1 MGPTSSSGSRSL
13 PTETAAVL
21 RHAVHR
27 LRARDPEYDALRRAL
42 RAAIVVPV
50 AAAVS
55 FAVAGSGSQ
64 TTLFTIFGSVA
75 LVIIV
80 DFPGNRPAR
89 ALAYGG
95 LGFNGAV
102 LITVGTLVAPHPW
115 LSVALMFVL
124 GVAVTFAGVLSE
136 IVAAGQR
143 ATLLMFV
150 LPACTPVGPL
160 PERLL
165 GWLIA
170 LVVCV
175 PAALFLFPP
184 RHHDELRAH
193 AARVCN
199 RLADRLE
206 GTASGREV
214 AKAMNALYET
224 FLGADYR
231 PVGLTAGSRALVRVV
246 DDLGWLSDRIAD
258 DTGELLGSMMKDPAV
273 RVLRDCAA
281 VLRLRSVSERAA
293 RRADLRDALT
303 ELWSASQGRYRDDIA
318 ELLGEADDT
327 AAVAVGRGLLN
338 RRTIASTIAVTG
350 RIIRN
355 AAAADARPV
364 WARVLGRRLPDTGA
378 ADWVMPETVA
388 VAAITKGFL
397 ATRAVVLRNSVR
409 TGLGLA
415 LAVAV
420 THVFPVEHGFWVV
433 LGAMSVLR
441 SSALTTGT
449 RVLRAVAGTAVGF
462 VLGAVVIELLGVDP
476 VVLWALLPI
485 VAFGSAYMQVASFVA
500 GQAAFTM
507 MVLINFNLIVPTGWQ
522 LGLIRV
528 EDVVVGAL
536 VGIVVSVLLWP
547 RGATAAVSKAIDDA
561 RTAGAEFL
569 KAAVLRVTRGASEDA
584 ANRVIALSRDAL
596 EASRTVDDAVRQY
609 LSENGGSTDLRA
621 PVVRAANRAIRL
633 RAAAEL
639 IADVVPPPLD
649 VYQCARE
656 VLEAHADAIC
666 ARLTGDPGRELES
679 IGDNFVLALR
689 ADATR
694 DVGALPSQAS
704 GPPARR
710 EGGLAISAALPL
722 TTVAANL
729 GELEL
734 LYPHPADPVLT
745 GKE

>member
-1 MGPTSSSGSRSL
+1 
-13 PTETAAVL
+13 VL
-21 RHAVHR
+21 DR
-27 LRARDPEYDALRRAL
+27 LRARDPDFDALRRAL
-42 RAAIVVPV
+42 RAALVVPI

-55 FAVAGSGSQ
+55 LAVGGGSQ
-64 TTLFTIFGSVA
+64 TPLFTIFGSVA
-75 LVIIV
+75 LLILA
-80 DFPGNRPAR
+80 DFPGNRAAR
-89 ALAYGG
+89 ALAYCG
-95 LGFNGAV
+95 LGFNGAI

-124 GVAVTFAGVLSE
+124 GAAVTFAGVLSE
-136 IVAAGQR
+136 VVAAGQR

-170 LVVCV
+170 LVLCA

-184 RHHDELRAH
+184 RHHNELRAS

-206 GTASGREV
+206 GTASERDV
-214 AKAMNALYET
+214 TKAMNALDSA

-231 PVGLTAGSRALVRVV
+231 PVALTAGSRALVRVV
-246 DDLGWLSDRIAD
+246 DDLGWLSDRITD
-258 DTGELLGSMMKDPAV
+258 NTGELLGAMKAPAV
-273 RVLRDCAA
+273 RVLRDSAA
-281 VLRLRSVSERAA
+281 VLRLRNVAA
-293 RRADLRDALT
+293 RLERSADLREALT
-303 ELWSASQGRYRDDIA
+303 ELRSVSQGHYREDIT
-318 ELLGEADDT
+318 ELLDESGDA
-327 AAVAVGRGLLN
+327 AAVAVGRKLLN
-338 RRTIASTIAVTG
+338 RRTIAATIAVTG

-364 WARVLGRRLPDTGA
+364 WARVLGRRLPETGA

-397 ATRAVVLRNSVR
+397 APDAVVLRNSLR

-415 LAVAV
+415 VAVAV
-420 THVFPVEHGFWVV
+420 THVFPVQHGFWVV

-449 RVLRAVAGTAVGF
+449 RVLRAVTGTAVGF

-476 VVLWALLPI
+476 VVLWILLPI
-485 VAFGSAYMQVASFVA
+485 VAFGSAYVPEVYSFVA

-507 MVLINFNLIVPTGWQ
+507 MVLINFNLIVPTGWKV
-522 LGLIRV
+522 GLVRV

-536 VGIVVSVLLWP
+536 VGIAVSVLLWP
-547 RGATAAVSKAIDDA
+547 RGATAAVSKAVAEA
-561 RTAGAEFL
+561 RAVGAEFL
-569 KAAVLRVTRGASEDA
+569 RAAVLRVTRGASEEATD
-584 ANRVIALSRDAL
+584 RVIALSRQGL
-596 EASRTVDDAVRQY
+596 EESRTVDDAVRQY
-609 LSENGGSTDLRA
+609 LSESGGASDLRA
-621 PVVRAANRAIRL
+621 PVVRAANRATRV

-649 VYQCARE
+649 PYPRTRA
-656 VLEAHADAIC
+656 VLEAHTEAIC
-666 ARLTGDPGRELES
+666 ARLAGDPSRDLAS
-679 IGDNFVLALR
+679 ISDDFAIALR
-689 ADATR
+689 ADGIG
-694 DVGALPSQAS
+694 DELAL
-704 GPPARR
+704 
-710 EGGLAISAALPL
+710 SAALPL
-722 TTVAANL
+722 TAVASHL

-734 LYPHPADPVLT
+734 LYPHPVASPR
-745 GKE
+745 

>member
-1 MGPTSSSGSRSL
+1 M

-21 RHAVHR
+21 RHVLDR

-42 RAAIVVPV
+42 RAAVVVPV

-55 FAVAGSGSQ
+55 FAVGGGSQ
-64 TTLFTIFGSVA
+64 TPLFTIFGSVA
-75 LVIIV
+75 LLIMV

-95 LGFNGAV
+95 LGLNGAV
-102 LITVGTLVAPHPW
+102 LISLGTLVAPYPW
-115 LSVALMFVL
+115 VSVALMFVL
-124 GVAVTFAGVLSE
+124 GVVVIFAGVLSE

-160 PERLL
+160 SERLL

-170 LVVCV
+170 LALCV

-206 GTASGREV
+206 GNATGREV
-214 AKAMNALYET
+214 TKAMNALDAA

-231 PVGLTAGSRALVRVV
+231 PVALTAGSRALVRVV
-246 DDLGWLSDRIAD
+246 DDLGWLSDRITE
-258 DTGELLGSMMKDPAV
+258 DTGRLLGAMKDPAI
-273 RVLRDCAA
+273 RVLRDSAA
-281 VLRLRSVSERAA
+281 VLRLRDAAQRAA
-293 RRADLRDALT
+293 RSADLHDALA
-303 ELWSASQGRYRDDIA
+303 ELRTVAQARYRDDIT
-318 ELLGEADDT
+318 ELLGESSDE
-327 AAVAVGRGLLN
+327 AAVAVGRQLLTL
-338 RRTIASTIAVTG
+338 RTIAATVAVTG

-397 ATRAVVLRNSVR
+397 ATRAVVLRNSLR

-476 VVLWALLPI
+476 VVLWILLPI
-485 VAFGSAYMQVASFVA
+485 VAFGSAYVPEVASFVA

-522 LGLIRV
+522 VGLIRV

-547 RGATAAVSKAIDDA
+547 RGATAAVSKAIEDA
-561 RTAGAEFL
+561 RTVGATFL

-584 ANRVIALSRDAL
+584 TDRVIALSHQAL
-596 EASRTVDDAVRQY
+596 SASRTVDDAVRQY
-609 LSENGGSTDLRA
+609 LSENGGTTALRA

-639 IADVVPPPLD
+639 IADVVPPPLG
-649 VYQCARE
+649 VYPQTRD
-656 VLEAHADAIC
+656 VLEAHADTIC
-666 ARLTGDPGRELES
+666 ARLTGGPGRDLES
-679 IGDNFVLALR
+679 ISDDFVLALR
-689 ADATR
+689 ADATT
-694 DVGALPSQAS
+694 D
-704 GPPARR
+704 
-710 EGGLAISAALPL
+710 ELAVSAALPL
-722 TTVAANL
+722 TTTAANL

-734 LYPHPADPVLT
+734 LYPHPAENIL
-745 GKE
+745 KE

>member
-1 MGPTSSSGSRSL
+1 MPS
-13 PTETAAVL
+13 ETAAVF
-21 RHAVHR
+21 RHALDR
-27 LRARDPEYDALRRAL
+27 LRARDPQFDAFRRAL
-42 RAAIVVPV
+42 RAAIVLPI
-50 AAAVS
+50 AAAIS
-55 FAVAGSGSQ
+55 FAVGGGSQ
-64 TTLFTIFGSVA
+64 TPLFTIFGSVA
-75 LVIIV
+75 LLILV

-89 ALAYGG
+89 ALAYCG

-115 LSVALMFVL
+115 LSVATMFVL
-124 GVAVTFAGVLSE
+124 GAAVIFAGVLGE

-170 LVVCV
+170 LAICV

-184 RHHDELRAH
+184 RHHDELRAY

-206 GTASGREV
+206 GNASARDV
-214 AKAMNALYET
+214 TKAMNALDAA

-231 PVGLTAGSRALVRVV
+231 PVALTAGSRALVRVV
-246 DDLGWLSDRIAD
+246 DDLGWLSDRITD
-258 DTGELLGSMMKDPAV
+258 DTGRLLGPVKEPAV
-273 RVLRDCAA
+273 RVLRDSAA
-281 VLRLRSVSERAA
+281 VLRLRNVTQRVA
-293 RRADLRDALT
+293 RSDDLRDALT
-303 ELWSASQGRYRDDIA
+303 ELRSVAQGHYREDIT
-318 ELLGEADDT
+318 ELLAESSDA
-327 AAVAVGRGLLN
+327 AAVEVGRKLLS
-338 RRTIASTIAVTG
+338 RRTIAATIAVTG
-350 RIIRN
+350 RVIRN

-364 WARVLGRRLPDTGA
+364 WARVLGRQLPDTGA

-397 ATRAVVLRNSVR
+397 ATRAVVLRNSLR

-415 LAVAV
+415 IAVAV
-420 THVFPVEHGFWVV
+420 THVFPVQHGFWVV

-476 VVLWALLPI
+476 HVLWILLPF
-485 VAFGSAYMQVASFVA
+485 VAFGSAYVPEVYSFVA

-522 LGLIRV
+522 VGLVRI

-536 VGIVVSVLLWP
+536 VGIVVSLLLWP

-561 RTAGAEFL
+561 RAVVAKFL

-584 ANRVIALSRDAL
+584 TDRVIALSRQAL
-596 EASRTVDDAVRQY
+596 DASRTVDDAVRQY
-609 LSENGGSTDLRA
+609 LSENGGATDLRA
-621 PVVRAANRAIRL
+621 PVVRAANRAIRA
-633 RAAAEL
+633 RAAAEQ
-639 IADVVPPPLD
+639 IADVVPPPLET
-649 VYQCARE
+649 YPRTRA
-656 VLEAHADAIC
+656 VLEAHAEAIC
-666 ARLTGDPGRELES
+666 ARLTGDPGRELEPIS
-679 IGDNFVLALR
+679 ADFVLSLR
-689 ADATR
+689 ADATGN
-694 DVGALPSQAS
+694 D
-704 GPPARR
+704 
-710 EGGLAISAALPL
+710 LAVSAALPL
-722 TTVAANL
+722 TAVAANL
-729 GELEL
+729 GELEM
-734 LYPHPADPVLT
+734 LYPKPVAST
-745 GKE
+745 G

>member
-1 MGPTSSSGSRSL
+1 M
-13 PTETAAVL
+13 L
-21 RHAVHR
+21 RHVLDR
-27 LRARDPEYDALRRAL
+27 WRARDPEHDALRRAL
-42 RAAIVVPV
+42 RAAIVVPT

-55 FAVAGSGSQ
+55 FAIGGGSQ
-64 TTLFTIFGSVA
+64 TPLFTIFGSVA
-75 LVIIV
+75 LVILV

-89 ALAYGG
+89 ALAYCG

-102 LITVGTLVAPHPW
+102 LITLGTLVAPHPW
-115 LSVALMFVL
+115 LSVAVMFVL

-150 LPACTPVGPL
+150 LPACTPAGPV
-160 PERLL
+160 PARLL

-170 LVVCV
+170 LAICV

-193 AARVCN
+193 AARVCD
-199 RLADRLE
+199 RLAGRLE
-206 GTASGREV
+206 GTASGPEV
-214 AKAMNALYET
+214 RKAMTALDAT

-231 PVGLTAGSRALVRVV
+231 PVALTAGSRALVRVV
-246 DDLGWLSDRIAD
+246 DDLGWLSDRITD
-258 DTGELLGSMMKDPAV
+258 DTGRLLKTMKDPAV
-273 RVLRDCAA
+273 RVLRDSAA
-281 VLRLRSVSERAA
+281 VLWLPSVAERAA
-293 RRADLRDALT
+293 RSADLRDALT
-303 ELWSASQGRYRDDIA
+303 ELRVIAQGRYHEDIT
-318 ELLGEADDT
+318 ELLGEPSDE
-327 AAVAVGRGLLN
+327 AAVAVGRQLLN
-338 RRTIASTIAVTG
+338 RRTIAATIAVTG

-364 WARVLGRRLPDTGA
+364 WARVLGRQLPDTGA

-397 ATRAVVLRNSVR
+397 ATKAVVGRNSVR

-420 THVFPVEHGFWVV
+420 THMFPVQHGFWVV

-462 VLGAVVIELLGVDP
+462 VLGAVVIELLGVNP
-476 VVLWALLPI
+476 VVLWTLLPI
-485 VAFGSAYMQVASFVA
+485 VAFGSAYVPEVASFVA

-507 MVLINFNLIVPTGWQ
+507 MVLIDFNLIVPMGWQ
-522 LGLIRV
+522 VGLVRI

-547 RGATAAVSKAIDDA
+547 RGATAAVSKAIEEA
-561 RTAGAEFL
+561 RAIGAKFL
-569 KAAVLRVTRGASEDA
+569 TEAVLRVTRGASEDA
-584 ANRVIALSRDAL
+584 TDRVIALSRDAL
-596 EASRTVDDAVRQY
+596 VASRTVDDAVRQY
-609 LSENGGSTDLRA
+609 LSENGGITELRA
-621 PVVRAANRAIRL
+621 PVVRAANRTIRL

-639 IADVVPPPLD
+639 IADVVPPPLG
-649 VYQCARE
+649 VHALARW

-666 ARLTGDPGRELES
+666 ARLTSDPGHELQPIS
-679 IGDNFVLALR
+679 DDFVLALR
-689 ADATR
+689 ADVPGEPTR
-694 DVGALPSQAS
+694 AQGDWPS
-704 GPPARR
+704 RR
-710 EGGLAISAALPL
+710 RCR
-722 TTVAANL
+722 
-729 GELEL
+729 
-734 LYPHPADPVLT
+734 
-745 GKE
+745 

>member
-1 MGPTSSSGSRSL
+1 M
-13 PTETAAVL
+13 L
-21 RHAVHR
+21 RHVGYR
-27 LRARDPEYDALRRAL
+27 WRARDPEFDALRRAS
-42 RAAIVVPV
+42 RAAIVLPI

-55 FAVAGSGSQ
+55 FTVGGGSQ
-64 TTLFTIFGSVA
+64 TPLFTIFGSVA
-75 LVIIV
+75 LLILV

-89 ALAYGG
+89 ALAYSG
-95 LGFNGAV
+95 LGINGAI
-102 LITVGTLVAPHPW
+102 LITLGTLVAPHPW
-115 LSVALMFVL
+115 VSVAVMFVL
-124 GVAVTFAGVLSE
+124 GVAVIFAGVLSE

-150 LPACTPVGPL
+150 LPACIPVGPL

-170 LVVCV
+170 LALCV

-184 RHHDELRAH
+184 RHHDELRAN

-199 RLADRLE
+199 RLAGRLE
-206 GTASGREV
+206 GTVSARDV
-214 AKAMNALYET
+214 TKAMNALYVT

-231 PVGLTAGSRALVRVV
+231 PVALTAGSRALVRVV
-246 DDLGWLSDRIAD
+246 DDLGWLSDRITD
-258 DTGELLGSMMKDPAV
+258 ETGRMLGPMKDPAV
-273 RVLRDCAA
+273 RVLRDSAA
-281 VLRLRSVSERAA
+281 VLRLPSVAGRAERS
-293 RRADLRDALT
+293 ADLRDALT
-303 ELWSASQGRYRDDIA
+303 ELRSVSQGRYREDIA
-318 ELLGEADDT
+318 ELLGESSDG
-327 AAVAVGRGLLN
+327 AAVEIGRTLLN
-338 RRTIASTIAVTG
+338 RRTIAATIAVTG

-397 ATRAVVLRNSVR
+397 ATRAVVLRNSIR

-415 LAVAV
+415 VAVAV

-462 VLGAVVIELLGVDP
+462 VLGAIVIELLGVDP
-476 VVLWALLPI
+476 VVLWILLPI
-485 VAFGSAYMQVASFVA
+485 VAFGSAYVPEVASFVA

-522 LGLIRV
+522 VGLIRV

-561 RTAGAEFL
+561 RAVGAEFL
-569 KAAVLRVTRGASEDA
+569 TQAVLRVTRGASEDA
-584 ANRVIALSRDAL
+584 TDRVIALSRAGL

-609 LSENGGSTDLRA
+609 LSENGGMTELRA

-639 IADVVPPPLD
+639 IADVVPPPLG
-649 VYQCARE
+649 VYERTRE
-656 VLEAHADAIC
+656 VLESHADAIE
-666 ARLTGDPGRELES
+666 ARLTGDPGRELHTIS
-679 IGDNFVLALR
+679 DDFVLSLR
-689 ADATR
+689 ADATN
-694 DVGALPSQAS
+694 DD
-704 GPPARR
+704 
-710 EGGLAISAALPL
+710 LAISAALPL

-734 LYPHPADPVLT
+734 LYPRAVASA
-745 GKE
+745 G

>member
-1 MGPTSSSGSRSL
+1 L
-13 PTETAAVL
+13 PSETAAVL
-21 RHAVHR
+21 RHALDR
-27 LRARDPEYDALRRAL
+27 LRARDPEFDAFRRAL
-42 RAAIVVPV
+42 RAAIVLPI
-50 AAAVS
+50 AAAIS
-55 FAVAGSGSQ
+55 FAIGGGSQ
-64 TTLFTIFGSVA
+64 TPLFTIFGSVA
-75 LVIIV
+75 LLILV

-89 ALAYGG
+89 ALAYCG

-102 LITVGTLVAPHPW
+102 LITVGTLVAPYPW
-115 LSVALMFVL
+115 LAVAMMFVL
-124 GVAVTFAGVLSE
+124 GVAVIFAGVLGE
-136 IVAAGQR
+136 VVAAGQR

-170 LVVCV
+170 LALCV
-175 PAALFLFPP
+175 PAALFLFAP

-206 GTASGREV
+206 GTASARDV
-214 AKAMNALYET
+214 TKAMNALDAA

-231 PVGLTAGSRALVRVV
+231 PVALTAGSRALVRVV
-246 DDLGWLSDRIAD
+246 DDLGWLSDRITE
-258 DTGELLGSMMKDPAV
+258 DTGRLLGPMKDPAV
-273 RVLRDCAA
+273 RVLRDSAA
-281 VLRLRSVSERAA
+281 VLRLRSVAA
-293 RRADLRDALT
+293 RLARSADLRDALT
-303 ELWSASQGRYRDDIA
+303 ELRSVAQGHYREDIT
-318 ELLGEADDT
+318 ELLDESSDA
-327 AAVAVGRGLLN
+327 AAVELGRRLLN
-338 RRTIASTIAVTG
+338 RRTIAATIAVTG

-364 WARVLGRRLPDTGA
+364 WARVLGRQLPETGA

-397 ATRAVVLRNSVR
+397 ATRAVVLRNSLR

-415 LAVAV
+415 VAVAV

-476 VVLWALLPI
+476 HVLWVLLPF
-485 VAFGSAYMQVASFVA
+485 VAFGSAYVPEVYSFVA

-522 LGLIRV
+522 VGLIRV

-536 VGIVVSVLLWP
+536 VGIVVSLLLWP
-547 RGATAAVSKAIDDA
+547 RGASAAVSKAIDDA
-561 RTAGAEFL
+561 RAVAARFL
-569 KAAVLRVTRGASEDA
+569 KEAVLRVTRGASEDA
-584 ANRVIALSRDAL
+584 TDRVIALSHQAL
-596 EASRTVDDAVRQY
+596 QASRTVDDAVRQY
-609 LSENGGSTDLRA
+609 LSENGGTTALRA
-621 PVVRAANRAIRL
+621 PVVRAANRAIRA

-639 IADVVPPPLD
+639 IADVVPPPLGT
-649 VYQCARE
+649 YPRTCK
-656 VLEAHADAIC
+656 VLENHAEAIC
-666 ARLTGDPGRELES
+666 ARLTGDQGRELES
-679 IGDNFVLALR
+679 ISDDFVLALR
-689 ADATR
+689 ADAT
-694 DVGALPSQAS
+694 GN
-704 GPPARR
+704 
-710 EGGLAISAALPL
+710 ELAISAALPL
-722 TTVAANL
+722 TAVAANL

-734 LYPHPADPVLT
+734 LYPQAVASA
-745 GKE
+745 G

>member
-1 MGPTSSSGSRSL
+1 
-13 PTETAAVL
+13 VL
-21 RHAVHR
+21 RHVLDR
-27 LRARDPEYDALRRAL
+27 LRARDPEFDALRRAL
-42 RAAIVVPV
+42 RAAVVVPI

-55 FAVAGSGSQ
+55 FAVGGGSQ
-64 TTLFTIFGSVA
+64 TPLFTIFGSVA
-75 LVIIV
+75 LLILV

-89 ALAYGG
+89 ALAYCG
-95 LGFNGAV
+95 LGFNGV
-102 LITVGTLVAPHPW
+102 ILITIGTLVAPHPW

-124 GVAVTFAGVLSE
+124 GVAVIFAGVLSE

-170 LVVCV
+170 LALCV

-206 GTASGREV
+206 GTVSGREV
-214 AKAMNALYET
+214 TKAMNALDAA

-231 PVGLTAGSRALVRVV
+231 PVALTAGSRALVRVV
-246 DDLGWLSDRIAD
+246 DDLGWLSDRIDD
-258 DTGELLGSMMKDPAV
+258 DTGALLGALKEPAV
-273 RVLRDCAA
+273 RVLRDSAA
-281 VLRLRSVSERAA
+281 VLRLRDVSERLA
-293 RRADLRDALT
+293 RSDHLRDALT
-303 ELWSASQGRYRDDIA
+303 ELRSVSQGHYREDITEMLDESSDA
-318 ELLGEADDT
+318 
-327 AAVAVGRGLLN
+327 AAVAVGRNLLN
-338 RRTIASTIAVTG
+338 RRTIAATIAVTG

-388 VAAITKGFL
+388 VAAITRGFL
-397 ATRAVVLRNSVR
+397 APDAVVLRNSLR

-415 LAVAV
+415 VAVAV
-420 THVFPVEHGFWVV
+420 THLFPVQHGFWVV

-462 VLGAVVIELLGVDP
+462 ILGAVVIEFLGVDP
-476 VVLWALLPI
+476 VVLWMLLPV
-485 VAFGSAYMQVASFVA
+485 VAFGSAYVPEVYSFIA

-507 MVLINFNLIVPTGWQ
+507 MVLINFNLIVPTGWKV
-522 LGLIRV
+522 GLIRV

-536 VGIVVSVLLWP
+536 VGIVVSLLLWP
-547 RGATAAVSKAIDDA
+547 RGASTAVSKAIDEA
-561 RTAGAEFL
+561 RVVGAEFL
-569 KAAVLRVTRGASEDA
+569 TEAVHRVTRGASEA
-584 ANRVIALSRDAL
+584 ATDRVIALSHQAL
-596 EASRTVDDAVRQY
+596 KASRTVDDAVRQY
-609 LSENGGSTDLRA
+609 LSENGGATDLRA
-621 PVVRAANRAIRL
+621 PVVRAANRAVRV

-649 VYQCARE
+649 TYPRTRE
-656 VLEAHADAIC
+656 VLETHTEAIC
-666 ARLTGDPGRELES
+666 GRLTGDPGREFES
-679 IGDNFVLALR
+679 ISDDFVLALR
-689 ADATR
+689 ADGT
-694 DVGALPSQAS
+694 
-704 GPPARR
+704 
-710 EGGLAISAALPL
+710 GGELAVSAALPL
-722 TTVAANL
+722 TAVAAHL

-734 LYPHPADPVLT
+734 LYPHPVASAR
-745 GKE
+745 

>member
-1 MGPTSSSGSRSL
+1 VFRH
-13 PTETAAVL
+13 VL
-21 RHAVHR
+21 ERI
-27 LRARDPEYDALRRAL
+27 RARDPEFDALRRAA
-42 RAAIVVPV
+42 RAGIVLPI

-55 FAVAGSGSQ
+55 FAVGGGSQ
-64 TTLFTIFGSVA
+64 TPLFTIFGCVA
-75 LVIIV
+75 LLILV

-89 ALAYGG
+89 ALAYCG

-102 LITVGTLVAPHPW
+102 LVTLGTLVAPHPW
-115 LSVALMFVL
+115 LSVAVMFVL
-124 GVAVTFAGVLSE
+124 GVVVIFSGVLSE

-150 LPACTPVGPL
+150 LPACIPVGPL

-170 LVVCV
+170 LALCV
-175 PAALFLFPP
+175 PAAIFLFPP
-184 RHHDELRAH
+184 RHHDDLRRH
-193 AARVCN
+193 AALVCN

-206 GTASGREV
+206 GTASGRDV
-214 AKAMNALYET
+214 TKAMNALYES
-224 FLGADYR
+224 FIGADYR
-231 PVGLTAGSRALVRVV
+231 PVALTAGSRALVRVV
-246 DDLGWLSDRIAD
+246 DDLGWLSDRITD
-258 DTGELLGSMMKDPAV
+258 DTGLLLGAMKGPAV

-281 VLRLRSVSERAA
+281 VLRLRSVAARAA
-293 RRADLRDALT
+293 RGEDLRAALVEQRT
-303 ELWSASQGRYRDDIA
+303 VARGTYREDIVALLSESDD
-318 ELLGEADDT
+318 D
-327 AAVAVGRGLLN
+327 AAVAVGRTLLN
-338 RRTIASTIAVTG
+338 RRTISATVAVTG

-355 AAAADARPV
+355 AAEADARPV
-364 WARVLGRRLPDTGA
+364 WARVLGRRLPETGA

-397 ATRAVVLRNSVR
+397 ATRAVVLRNSLR

-476 VVLWALLPI
+476 VVLWILLPV
-485 VAFGSAYMQVASFVA
+485 VAFGSAYVPEVASFVA

-522 LGLIRV
+522 VGLIRV

-536 VGIVVSVLLWP
+536 VGIVVSLLLWP
-547 RGATAAVSKAIDDA
+547 RGATARVAKAIDDA
-561 RTAGAEFL
+561 RAVGAKLL
-569 KAAVLRVTRGASEDA
+569 KAAVLRVTRGASETATD
-584 ANRVIALSRDAL
+584 RVIALSHDAL

-609 LSENGGSTDLRA
+609 LSETGGKTDLRA

-639 IADVVPPPLD
+639 IADVVPPPLG
-649 VYQCARE
+649 VYPRTCE
-656 VLEAHADAIC
+656 VLEAHAEVIC
-666 ARLTGDPGRELES
+666 ARLTGDTGQPLAS
-679 IGDNFVLALR
+679 ISDDFVLALR
-689 ADATR
+689 ADAPG
-694 DVGALPSQAS
+694 VGA
-704 GPPARR
+704 PPPRR
-710 EGGLAISAALPL
+710 AGGDLAISAALPL
-722 TTVAANL
+722 TTAAANL

-734 LYPHPADPVLT
+734 LYPKAAETVLT

>member
-1 MGPTSSSGSRSL
+1 
-13 PTETAAVL
+13 VL
-21 RHAVHR
+21 GHVLDR
-27 LRARDPEYDALRRAL
+27 LRARDPEHDALRRAL
-42 RAAIVVPV
+42 RAAIVVPI

-55 FAVAGSGSQ
+55 FAIGGGSQ
-64 TTLFTIFGSVA
+64 TPLFTIFGSVA
-75 LVIIV
+75 LLIMV

-89 ALAYGG
+89 ALAYCG

-102 LITVGTLVAPHPW
+102 LITLGTLVAPHPW
-115 LSVALMFVL
+115 LSVAMMFVL

-150 LPACTPVGPL
+150 LPACTPVGPV

-170 LVVCV
+170 LAICV

-214 AKAMNALYET
+214 TKAMNALDAT

-231 PVGLTAGSRALVRVV
+231 PVALTAGSRALVRVV
-246 DDLGWLSDRIAD
+246 DDLGWLSDRITD
-258 DTGELLGSMMKDPAV
+258 DTGRLLEAMKEPAV
-273 RVLRDCAA
+273 RVLRDSAA
-281 VLRLRSVSERAA
+281 VLRLPSVAERAV
-293 RRADLRDALT
+293 RSADLRDALT
-303 ELWSASQGRYRDDIA
+303 ELRVIAQGRYREDIT
-318 ELLGEADDT
+318 ELLGEPSDE
-327 AAVAVGRGLLN
+327 AAVAVGRRLLN
-338 RRTIASTIAVTG
+338 RRTIAATIAVTG

-364 WARVLGRRLPDTGA
+364 WARVLGRQLPDTGA

-397 ATRAVVLRNSVR
+397 AARAVVLRNSVR

-420 THVFPVEHGFWVV
+420 THVFPVQHGFWVV

-462 VLGAVVIELLGVDP
+462 VLGAVVIEVLGVDP
-476 VVLWALLPI
+476 VVLWTLLPI
-485 VAFGSAYMQVASFVA
+485 VAFGSAYVPEVASFVA

-507 MVLINFNLIVPTGWQ
+507 MVLINFNLIVPMGWQ
-522 LGLIRV
+522 VGLIRV
-528 EDVVVGAL
+528 EDVVVGAV

-547 RGATAAVSKAIDDA
+547 RGATAAVSKAIEEA
-561 RTAGAEFL
+561 RAVGATFL
-569 KAAVLRVTRGASEDA
+569 TEAVLRVTRGASEDA
-584 ANRVIALSRDAL
+584 TDRVIALSRDAL

-609 LSENGGSTDLRA
+609 LSENGGTTNLRA

-639 IADVVPPPLD
+639 IADVVPPPLG
-649 VYQCARE
+649 VHPRTRE
-656 VLEAHADAIC
+656 VLEAHAEAIC
-666 ARLTGDPGRELES
+666 ARLIADPGRELQPIS
-679 IGDNFVLALR
+679 DDFALALR
-689 ADATR
+689 ADATG
-694 DVGALPSQAS
+694 DVGAP
-704 GPPARR
+704 
-710 EGGLAISAALPL
+710 LAISAALPL
-722 TTVAANL
+722 TSVAANL

-734 LYPHPADPVLT
+734 LYPHPAEKILA

>member
-1 MGPTSSSGSRSL
+1 
-13 PTETAAVL
+13 VL
-21 RHAVHR
+21 RHVLDR

-42 RAAIVVPV
+42 RAAIVLPI

-55 FAVAGSGSQ
+55 FAVGGGSQ
-64 TTLFTIFGSVA
+64 TPLFTIFGSVA
-75 LVIIV
+75 LLILV

-95 LGFNGAV
+95 LGLNGVV
-102 LITVGTLVAPHPW
+102 LITLGTLVAPHPW

-124 GVAVTFAGVLSE
+124 GVAVIFAGVLSE

-170 LVVCV
+170 LAICV

-206 GTASGREV
+206 GTATGREV
-214 AKAMNALYET
+214 TKAMNALYDT

-231 PVGLTAGSRALVRVV
+231 PVALTAGSRALVRVV
-246 DDLGWLSDRIAD
+246 DDLGWLSDRITE
-258 DTGELLGSMMKDPAV
+258 DTGRLLGAMKAPAV
-273 RVLRDCAA
+273 RVLRDSAA
-281 VLRLRSVSERAA
+281 VLRLRDAAQRAA
-293 RRADLRDALT
+293 RSADLHDALT
-303 ELWSASQGRYRDDIA
+303 ELRTVAQARWRDDIT
-318 ELLGEADDT
+318 ELLGESGDE
-327 AAVAVGRGLLN
+327 AAVEVGRKLLTL
-338 RRTIASTIAVTG
+338 RTIAATIAVTG

-388 VAAITKGFL
+388 VAAITRGFV
-397 ATRAVVLRNSVR
+397 ATRAVVLRNSLR

-449 RVLRAVAGTAVGF
+449 RVLRAVTGTAVGF

-476 VVLWALLPI
+476 VVLWILLPI
-485 VAFGSAYMQVASFVA
+485 VAFGSAYVPEVASFVA

-522 LGLIRV
+522 VGLIRV

-547 RGATAAVSKAIDDA
+547 RGATAAASKAIESA
-561 RTAGAEFL
+561 RAVGATFL

-584 ANRVIALSRDAL
+584 TDRVIALSHEAL
-596 EASRTVDDAVRQY
+596 RTSRTVDDAVRQY
-609 LSENGGSTDLRA
+609 LSENGGTTDLRA
-621 PVVRAANRAIRL
+621 PVVRAANRTIRL

-639 IADVVPPPLD
+639 ITDVVPPPLG
-649 VYQCARE
+649 VYPRTRE
-656 VLEAHADAIC
+656 VLEAHAEAIC
-666 ARLTGDPGRELES
+666 ARLTGDTGRELQS
-679 IGDNFVLALR
+679 ISDDFVLALR
-689 ADATR
+689 ADATG
-694 DVGALPSQAS
+694 DVGA
-704 GPPARR
+704 PPPRR
-710 EGGLAISAALPL
+710 EGGLAVSAALPL
-722 TTVAANL
+722 STAAANL

-734 LYPHPADPVLT
+734 LYPHPAEEYSAKRNGDR
-745 GKE
+745 

>member
-1 MGPTSSSGSRSL
+1 M
-13 PTETAAVL
+13 
-21 RHAVHR
+21 
-27 LRARDPEYDALRRAL
+27 RARDPEYDALRRAL
-42 RAAIVVPV
+42 RAAIVVPI

-55 FAVAGSGSQ
+55 FAIGGGSQ
-64 TTLFTIFGSVA
+64 TPLFTIFGSVA
-75 LVIIV
+75 LLIMV

-89 ALAYGG
+89 ALAYCG

-102 LITVGTLVAPHPW
+102 LVTLGTLVAPHPW

-150 LPACTPVGPL
+150 LPACTPVGPV

-170 LVVCV
+170 LAICV

-193 AARVCN
+193 AACVCN
-199 RLADRLE
+199 RLANRLE
-206 GTASGREV
+206 GAASGRDV
-214 AKAMNALYET
+214 TKAMNALDAT

-231 PVGLTAGSRALVRVV
+231 PVALTAGSRALVRVV
-246 DDLGWLSDRIAD
+246 DDLGWLSDRITD
-258 DTGELLGSMMKDPAV
+258 DTGRLLGAMQDPAV
-273 RVLRDCAA
+273 RVLRDSAA
-281 VLRLRSVSERAA
+281 VLRLPSVAERSA
-293 RRADLRDALT
+293 RSADLRDALT
-303 ELWSASQGRYRDDIA
+303 ELRLIAQGRYREDIT
-318 ELLGEADDT
+318 ELLGESSDE
-327 AAVAVGRGLLN
+327 AAVAVGRQLLN
-338 RRTIASTIAVTG
+338 RRTIAATIAVTG
-350 RIIRN
+350 RVIRN

-364 WARVLGRRLPDTGA
+364 WARVLGRQLPDTGA
-378 ADWVMPETVA
+378 ADWVMPETTA

-397 ATRAVVLRNSVR
+397 ATRSVVLRNSLR

-420 THVFPVEHGFWVV
+420 THVFRVEHGFWVV

-449 RVLRAVAGTAVGF
+449 RVVRAVTGTAVGF
-462 VLGAVVIELLGVDP
+462 VLGALVIELLGVDP
-476 VVLWALLPI
+476 VVLWTLLPI
-485 VAFGSAYMQVASFVA
+485 VAFGSAYVPEVASFVA

-522 LGLIRV
+522 VGLIRV

-547 RGATAAVSKAIDDA
+547 RGATAAVSTAIEEA
-561 RTAGAEFL
+561 RAVGAKFL

-584 ANRVIALSRDAL
+584 TDRVIALSHDGL

-609 LSENGGSTDLRA
+609 LSENGGMTDLRA
-621 PVVRAANRAIRL
+621 PVVRAANRAVRL
-633 RAAAEL
+633 RTAAEL
-639 IADVVPPPLD
+639 IADVVPPPLGA
-649 VYQCARE
+649 YPRTRE
-656 VLEAHADAIC
+656 VLEAHAEAIC
-666 ARLTGDPGRELES
+666 ARLTGDLGRDLES
-679 IGDNFVLALR
+679 ISDDFVLALR
-689 ADATR
+689 ADAPT
-694 DVGALPSQAS
+694 VGT
-704 GPPARR
+704 PPARR
-710 EGGLAISAALPL
+710 AGGELAVSAALPL
-722 TTVAANL
+722 STVAANL

-734 LYPHPADPVLT
+734 LYPHPAEQILT
-745 GKE
+745 EKK

>member
-1 MGPTSSSGSRSL
+1 M
-13 PTETAAVL
+13 L
-21 RHAVHR
+21 RHVLQR
-27 LRARDPEYDALRRAL
+27 IRARDPEFDALRRAA
-42 RAAIVVPV
+42 RAAIMLPI

-55 FAVAGSGSQ
+55 FAVGGGSQ
-64 TTLFTIFGSVA
+64 TPLFTIFGSVA
-75 LVIIV
+75 LLILV

-89 ALAYGG
+89 ALAYFG

-102 LITVGTLVAPHPW
+102 LITLGTLVAPHPW
-115 LSVALMFVL
+115 VSVALMFVL
-124 GVAVTFAGVLSE
+124 GVAVIFAGVLSE

-170 LVVCV
+170 LALCV

-184 RHHDELRAH
+184 RHHDDLRRH
-193 AARVCN
+193 AARVCHL
-199 RLADRLE
+199 LADRLE
-206 GTASGREV
+206 GAASGREV
-214 AKAMNALYET
+214 KKAMNALYET

-231 PVGLTAGSRALVRVV
+231 PVALTAGSRALVRVV
-246 DDLGWLSDRIAD
+246 DDLGWLSDQITD
-258 DTGELLGSMMKDPAV
+258 DTGRMLGVMRDLAV
-273 RVLRDCAA
+273 RVLRDSAA
-281 VLRLRSVSERAA
+281 VLRIRDVAERMARS
-293 RRADLRDALT
+293 AD
-303 ELWSASQGRYRDDIA
+303 
-318 ELLGEADDT
+318 LGEALAELRAAARGTYREDVVQLLREADDA
-327 AAVAVGRGLLN
+327 AAVEVGRKLLN
-338 RRTIASTIAVTG
+338 RRTISATVAVTG

-364 WARVLGRRLPDTGA
+364 WARVLGRRLPETGA

-476 VVLWALLPI
+476 VVLWMLLPL
-485 VAFGSAYMQVASFVA
+485 VAFGSAYVPEVASFVA

-522 LGLIRV
+522 VGLIRV

-536 VGIVVSVLLWP
+536 VGVVVSVLLWP
-547 RGATAAVSKAIDDA
+547 RGATARVSEAIDDA
-561 RTAGAEFL
+561 RAVGAKFL
-569 KAAVLRVTRGASEDA
+569 KAAVLRVTRGASEEATD
-584 ANRVIALSRDAL
+584 RVIALSHAAL
-596 EASRTVDDAVRQY
+596 QASRTVDDAVRQY
-609 LSENGGSTDLRA
+609 LSETGGATDLRA

-639 IADVVPPPLD
+639 IAG
-649 VYQCARE
+649 YR
-656 VLEAHADAIC
+656 
-666 ARLTGDPGRELES
+666 
-679 IGDNFVLALR
+679 
-689 ADATR
+689 
-694 DVGALPSQAS
+694 
-704 GPPARR
+704 PAPA
-710 EGGLAISAALPL
+710 GCVS
-722 TTVAANL
+722 
-729 GELEL
+729 
-734 LYPHPADPVLT
+734 ADPHGVRSPRRGDLCASD
-745 GKE
+745 GR

>member
-1 MGPTSSSGSRSL
+1 LAS
-13 PTETAAVL
+13 ETAAVL
-21 RHAVHR
+21 RHVLDR
-27 LRARDPEYDALRRAL
+27 LRARDPEFDALRRAA
-42 RAAIVVPV
+42 RAAIVVPI

-55 FAVAGSGSQ
+55 FAVGGGSQ
-64 TTLFTIFGSVA
+64 TPLFTIFGSVA
-75 LVIIV
+75 LLILA

-89 ALAYGG
+89 ALAYCG
-95 LGFNGAV
+95 LGFNGAI
-102 LITVGTLVAPHPW
+102 LITLGTLVAPHPW
-115 LSVALMFVL
+115 LSVATMFVL
-124 GVAVTFAGVLSE
+124 GVVVIFAGVLSE

-170 LVVCV
+170 LALCV

-206 GTASGREV
+206 GTATGRDV
-214 AKAMNALYET
+214 TKAMNALDAA

-231 PVGLTAGSRALVRVV
+231 PVALTAGSRALVRVV
-246 DDLGWLSDRIAD
+246 DDLGWLSDRITD
-258 DTGELLGSMMKDPAV
+258 DTGELLGAMKEPAV
-273 RVLRDCAA
+273 RVLRDSAA
-281 VLRLRSVSERAA
+281 VLRLPSGAQRVARST
-293 RRADLRDALT
+293 DLRDALT
-303 ELWSASQGRYRDDIA
+303 EMRSISQGHYREDIA
-318 ELLGEADDT
+318 ELLGESSDT
-327 AAVAVGRGLLN
+327 AAVAVGRKLLN
-338 RRTIASTIAVTG
+338 RRTIAATVAVTG

-364 WARVLGRRLPDTGA
+364 WARVLGRRLPETGA

-388 VAAITKGFL
+388 VTAITKGFL
-397 ATRAVVLRNSVR
+397 APRAVVLRNSVR

-462 VLGAVVIELLGVDP
+462 VLGAVVIEFLGVDP
-476 VVLWALLPI
+476 VVLWILLPI
-485 VAFGSAYMQVASFVA
+485 VAFGSAYVPEVYSFVA

-507 MVLINFNLIVPTGWQ
+507 MVLINFNLIVPTGWKV
-522 LGLIRV
+522 GLIRV
-528 EDVVVGAL
+528 EDVVVGAM

-547 RGATAAVSKAIDDA
+547 RGATAAVSTAIEEA
-561 RTAGAEFL
+561 RAVGAKFL
-569 KAAVLRVTRGASEDA
+569 KQAVVRVTRGASEDA
-584 ANRVIALSRDAL
+584 TNRVIALSRAGLD
-596 EASRTVDDAVRQY
+596 ASRTVDDAVRQY
-609 LSENGGSTDLRA
+609 LSENGGTTDLRA
-621 PVVRAANRAIRL
+621 PVVRAANRAIRV

-639 IADVVPPPLD
+639 IADVVPPPLGT
-649 VYQCARE
+649 YSRTRE
-656 VLEAHADAIC
+656 VLEAHTEAIC
-666 ARLTGDPGRELES
+666 ARLTGDPGRKLES
-679 IGDNFVLALR
+679 ISDDFALALR
-689 ADATR
+689 ADAT
-694 DVGALPSQAS
+694 DS
-704 GPPARR
+704 
-710 EGGLAISAALPL
+710 ELAISAALPL
-722 TTVAANL
+722 TAVAAHL

-734 LYPHPADPVLT
+734 LYPRGAEPELSR
-745 GKE
+745 KE

>member
-1 MGPTSSSGSRSL
+1 M
-13 PTETAAVL
+13 
-21 RHAVHR
+21 
-27 LRARDPEYDALRRAL
+27 RARDPHYDALRRAL
-42 RAAIVVPV
+42 RAGIVLPI

-55 FAVAGSGSQ
+55 FAIGGGSQ
-64 TTLFTIFGSVA
+64 TPLFTIFGSVA
-75 LVIIV
+75 LLILV

-102 LITVGTLVAPHPW
+102 LITLGTLVAPHPW
-115 LSVALMFVL
+115 LSVALMFVI

-136 IVAAGQR
+136 IIAAGQR

-170 LVVCV
+170 LAICV
-175 PAALFLFPP
+175 PAALFLLAP

-206 GTASGREV
+206 GAGSERE
-214 AKAMNALYET
+214 ATKAMNALYDT

-231 PVGLTAGSRALVRVV
+231 PVALTAGSRALVRVV
-246 DDLGWLSDRIAD
+246 DDLGWLSDQITD
-258 DTGELLGSMMKDPAV
+258 DTGRLLGAMRDPAL
-273 RVLRDCAA
+273 RVLRDSAA
-281 VLRLRSVSERAA
+281 VLRQPGVTERAA
-293 RRADLRDALT
+293 RSADLRDALA
-303 ELWSASQGRYRDDIA
+303 ELRSVAQARYRGDIT
-318 ELLGEADDT
+318 ELLGESSDE
-327 AAVAVGRGLLN
+327 AAVAVGRELLN
-338 RRTIASTIAVTG
+338 VRTIAATIAVTG
-350 RIIRN
+350 RVIRN

-364 WARVLGRRLPDTGA
+364 WARVLGRGLPDTGA

-397 ATRAVVLRNSVR
+397 APSAVVLRNSLR

-462 VLGAVVIELLGVDP
+462 VLGAVVIEVLGVDP
-476 VVLWALLPI
+476 VVLWMLLPI
-485 VAFGSAYMQVASFVA
+485 VAFGSAYVPEVGSFVA

-522 LGLIRV
+522 VGLIRV
-528 EDVVVGAL
+528 EDVVVGAM

-547 RGATAAVSKAIDDA
+547 RGAAAAVSKAIEEA
-561 RTAGAEFL
+561 RTVGAKFL
-569 KAAVLRVTRGASEDA
+569 KAAVLRVTRGASEEATD
-584 ANRVIALSRDAL
+584 RVIALSHEAL
-596 EASRTVDDAVRQY
+596 STSRTVDDAVRQY
-609 LSENGGSTDLRA
+609 LSESGGTTELRA

-639 IADVVPPPLD
+639 IADVVPPPLG
-649 VYQCARE
+649 VYPRTRE
-656 VLEAHADAIC
+656 VLESHTEAIC
-666 ARLTGDPGRELES
+666 SRLTGGPGRALES
-679 IGDNFVLALR
+679 ISDDFVLALR
-689 ADATR
+689 ADAS
-694 DVGALPSQAS
+694 AA
-704 GPPARR
+704 GP
-710 EGGLAISAALPL
+710 GGDLAVSAALPL
-722 TTVAANL
+722 TTAAANL

-734 LYPHPADPVLT
+734 LYPHPPEKIL
-745 GKE
+745 KK

>member
-1 MGPTSSSGSRSL
+1 MSSAAG
-13 PTETAAVL
+13 TAAVL
-21 RHAVHR
+21 RHVGYR
-27 LRARDPEYDALRRAL
+27 WRARDPEFDALRRAS
-42 RAAIVVPV
+42 RAAIVLPI

-55 FAVAGSGSQ
+55 FTVGGGSQ
-64 TTLFTIFGSVA
+64 TPLFTIFGSVA
-75 LVIIV
+75 LLILV

-89 ALAYGG
+89 ALAYSG
-95 LGFNGAV
+95 LGINGAI
-102 LITVGTLVAPHPW
+102 LITLGTLVAPHPW
-115 LSVALMFVL
+115 VSVAVMFVL
-124 GVAVTFAGVLSE
+124 GVAVIFAGVLSE

-150 LPACTPVGPL
+150 LPACIPVGPL
-160 PERLL
+160 PERLV

-170 LVVCV
+170 LALCV

-184 RHHDELRAH
+184 RHHDELRAN

-199 RLADRLE
+199 RLAGRLE
-206 GTASGREV
+206 GTVSARDV
-214 AKAMNALYET
+214 TKAMNALYVT

-231 PVGLTAGSRALVRVV
+231 PVALTAGSRALVRVV
-246 DDLGWLSDRIAD
+246 DDLGWLSDRITD
-258 DTGELLGSMMKDPAV
+258 ETGRMLGPLKDPAV
-273 RVLRDCAA
+273 RVLRDSAA
-281 VLRLRSVSERAA
+281 VLRLPSVAGRAERS
-293 RRADLRDALT
+293 ADLREALT
-303 ELWSASQGRYRDDIA
+303 ELRSVSQGRYREDIA
-318 ELLGEADDT
+318 EILGESSDE
-327 AAVAVGRGLLN
+327 AAVDIGRTLLN
-338 RRTIASTIAVTG
+338 RRTIAATIAVTG

-397 ATRAVVLRNSVR
+397 ATRAVVLRNSIR

-476 VVLWALLPI
+476 VVLWILLPV
-485 VAFGSAYMQVASFVA
+485 VAFGSAYVPEVASFVA

-522 LGLIRV
+522 VGLIRV

-561 RTAGAEFL
+561 RAVGAEFL
-569 KAAVLRVTRGASEDA
+569 TQAVLRVTRGASEDA
-584 ANRVIALSRDAL
+584 TDRVIALSRAGL

-609 LSENGGSTDLRA
+609 LSENGGTTELRA

-639 IADVVPPPLD
+639 IADVVPPPLG
-649 VYQCARE
+649 VYERTRE
-656 VLEAHADAIC
+656 VLESHADAIE
-666 ARLTGDPGRELES
+666 ARVTGDPGRELHTIS
-679 IGDNFVLALR
+679 DDFVLALR
-689 ADATR
+689 ADATN
-694 DVGALPSQAS
+694 DD
-704 GPPARR
+704 
-710 EGGLAISAALPL
+710 LAISAALPL

-734 LYPHPADPVLT
+734 LYPRAVASA
-745 GKE
+745 G